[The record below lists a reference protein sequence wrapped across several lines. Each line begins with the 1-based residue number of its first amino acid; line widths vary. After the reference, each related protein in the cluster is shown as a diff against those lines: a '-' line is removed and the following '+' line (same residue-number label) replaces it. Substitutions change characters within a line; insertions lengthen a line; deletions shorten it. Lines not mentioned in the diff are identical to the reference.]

1 MATALFSA
9 LSTHEVWGTGR
20 IPLAAWVQSLKEKLD
35 KPRVN
40 TPILV
45 SDPMQIKCGREDER
59 KSDLLSDQILFKR
72 GSAGGARKNILARLQ
87 RDFTSSDHP
96 ASLALESCKKA
107 CPLDLPNTP
116 TPFRPSIITV
126 LRALMVKNRRRT
138 RKK

>member
-40 TPILV
+40 TSILV

-59 KSDLLSDQILFKR
+59 KSDLLSDQILNGAVPAELERIFLR
-72 GSAGGARKNILARLQ
+72 GCNVTSLPPTLQ
-87 RDFTSSDHP
+87 
-96 ASLALESCKKA
+96 
-107 CPLDLPNTP
+107 PL
-116 TPFRPSIITV
+116 
-126 LRALMVKNRRRT
+126 
-138 RKK
+138 